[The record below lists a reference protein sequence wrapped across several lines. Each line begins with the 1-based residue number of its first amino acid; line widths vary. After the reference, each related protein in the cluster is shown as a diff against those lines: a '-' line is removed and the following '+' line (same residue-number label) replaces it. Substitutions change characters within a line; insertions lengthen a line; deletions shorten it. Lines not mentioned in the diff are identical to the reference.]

1 LRDFLIEIADI
12 DDQIGLA
19 RDALR
24 ALVEQVAGASTAESD
39 ELVAQGI
46 ANQEERLE
54 LLIKQRSDILER
66 AIRQPKRR
74 LGQPL

>member
-24 ALVEQVAGASTAESD
+24 TLVEPVAGASTAESD
-39 ELVAQGI
+39 ALVTQGI

-66 AIRQPKRR
+66 AVRQPKQR
-74 LGQPL
+74 LAPPL